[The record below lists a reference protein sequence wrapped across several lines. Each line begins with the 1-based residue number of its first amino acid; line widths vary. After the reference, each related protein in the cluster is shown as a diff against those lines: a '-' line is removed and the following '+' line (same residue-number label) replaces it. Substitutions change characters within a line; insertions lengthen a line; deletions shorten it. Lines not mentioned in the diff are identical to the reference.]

1 MKWLAAGLT
10 CVNFATV
17 SGVFLGMAAGGLS
30 RALALVA
37 ICLGLAVGLLVLLTV
52 RPPLLEKGPEGAPN
66 KCRNL
71 WLWFTAAC
79 FAIFAFRCFC
89 WLLYVDGNQLKIQ
102 SPHNLGDLAL
112 HLTYIKEFAN
122 GVALWPDN
130 PIFLY
135 GKMRY
140 PAGTDLFNALTTCLG
155 LNVIRGLIWTGL
167 LGSLATFCALRLW
180 GGTFTVAG
188 FLFNG
193 GLVGF
198 LIFKTWQWLDYQG
211 VQWIAWK
218 SIPLT
223 MLVTQRGLLYAIPA
237 GLLLLCQWR
246 AKYFPAAGAA
256 DPGSPATPPNDQ
268 LQRTR
273 LQPKAGEPP
282 LPFWVECS
290 LYASL
295 PLFHVH
301 TFLALSIVL
310 GFWFLIGDWSMRK
323 QLLLLAGGAVI
334 PATFFV
340 WLTTDHFRARSMIS
354 LHPGWASTNPDFA
367 APFPGFWLV
376 NFGIFLPLAIAFI
389 TLCIWLAWK
398 KHGHAF
404 LRDPVLA
411 FVLPATAI
419 FIFACLYKT
428 AVWDWDNVKLII
440 WAYLILLPFLWRE
453 LIALWPAPIRA
464 GICIALFGSGFV
476 SLFGGLAAGKAGY
489 GFANRAEVDAI
500 GVALRKFPVETRFAA
515 YPTYNHPL
523 LLNGRKIVLGYDGH
537 LFSQGFD
544 YGKPLAQLKTLMLGE
559 PSWKDAA
566 RLLGV
571 RYLFWG
577 SEEKMNYSA
586 STRPWERFSRG
597 VMMTGSWG
605 TIYDLEQTPSDYEL
619 RW

>member
-1 MKWLAAGLT
+1 MARGRFNLRQFRDGFRPSPWHGCRRIKPQGGFGRDLPRHCGGFD
-10 CVNFATV
+10 C
-17 SGVFLGMAAGGLS
+17 SCHGSPSPLG
-30 RALALVA
+30 
-37 ICLGLAVGLLVLLTV
+37 
-52 RPPLLEKGPEGAPN
+52 KGTGTAPS
-66 KCRNL
+66 KYRNL
-71 WLWFTAAC
+71 WLWFTGAC

-89 WLLYVDGNQLKIQ
+89 WLLYIDGDQLKIQ

-130 PIFLY
+130 PIFLF

-140 PAGTDLFNALTTCLG
+140 PAGTDLFNALLTCLG

-198 LIFKTWQWLDYQG
+198 HLLQTFAWLDYQG
-211 VQWIAWK
+211 EQWIAWK

-246 AKYFPAAGAA
+246 AKYFSANRNDSRPSLTT
-256 DPGSPATPPNDQ
+256 GSN
-268 LQRTR
+268 
-273 LQPKAGEPP
+273 KANFDNHAP

-290 LYASL
+290 LYASM
-295 PLFHVH
+295 PLFHIH

-310 GFWFLIGDWSMRK
+310 GFWFLIGDWPERK
-323 QLLLLAGGAVI
+323 QLLLLAGGAVL

-354 LHPGWASTNPDFA
+354 WHPGWASTNPDFA
-367 APFPGFWLV
+367 TRVPRFLAGEFRGFSPAGHFVHRTLR
-376 NFGIFLPLAIAFI
+376 LARVEKTRAR
-389 TLCIWLAWK
+389 AS
-398 KHGHAF
+398 

-419 FIFACLYKT
+419 FIFACLFKT
-428 AVWDWDNVKLII
+428 AVWDWDNIKLII

-453 LIALWPAPIRA
+453 LIALWPAPIRV

-476 SLFGGLAAGKAGY
+476 SLFGGLAAGKEGY

-500 GVALRKFPVETRFAA
+500 GVDLRKFPVEIRFAA

-523 LLNGRKIVLGYDGH
+523 LLNGRKVVLGYDGH

-544 YGKPLAQLKTLMLGE
+544 YGKPLAQLKSLMLGE
-559 PSWKDAA
+559 PNWKEAA
-566 RLLGV
+566 RQLGV

-577 SEEKMNYSA
+577 SEENVNYGA
-586 STRPWERFSRG
+586 STRPWEKVSRM
-597 VMMTGSWG
+597 VVTGSWG
-605 TIYDLEQTPSDYEL
+605 TIYDLEETGVDSTA
-619 RW
+619 R

>member
-17 SGVFLGMAAGGLS
+17 SGLLLGMAAVGLS
-30 RALALVA
+30 RTVALIA
-37 ICLGLAVGLLVLLTV
+37 ICLGIAAGLIALATV
-52 RPPLLEKGPEGAPN
+52 SPPPLEKGPERIPN
-66 KCRNL
+66 KYRNL
-71 WLWFTAAC
+71 WLWFIAAC
-79 FAIFAFRCFC
+79 FAIFAFRSFC
-89 WLLYVDGNQLKIQ
+89 WLLYIDGDQLKIQ

-130 PIFLY
+130 PIFLF

-140 PAGTDLFNALTTCLG
+140 PAGTDLFNALLTCLG

-198 LIFKTWQWLDYQG
+198 QVLQAFAWLDYQG
-211 VQWIAWK
+211 EDWVAWK

-246 AKYFPAAGAA
+246 TKYFP
-256 DPGSPATPPNDQ
+256 DHQ
-268 LQRTR
+268 
-273 LQPKAGEPP
+273 GEEPWKRP
-282 LPFWVECS
+282 LLPFWVEGS
-290 LYASL
+290 LYASM
-295 PLFHVH
+295 PLFHMH

-310 GFWFLIGDWSMRK
+310 SFWFLIGDWPARK
-323 QLLLLAGGAVI
+323 QLLLLAGGAFV
-334 PATFFV
+334 PATFLV
-340 WLTTDHFRARSMIS
+340 WLTTDHFRAGSMIS
-354 LHPGWASTNPDFA
+354 WHPGWASTNPDFETG
-367 APFPGFWLV
+367 FPGFWLV
-376 NFGIFLPLAIAFI
+376 NFGIFLPLAILLIA
-389 TLCIWLAWK
+389 LCVWRAWK
-398 KHGHAF
+398 KQGRAL

-411 FVLPATAI
+411 FVLPAIAI
-419 FIFACLYKT
+419 FIFACLFKT
-428 AVWDWDNVKLII
+428 AVWDWDNIKLII

-453 LIALWPAPIRA
+453 LIALWPAPIRV
-464 GICIALFGSGFV
+464 GVCFALFGSGFV
-476 SLFGGLAAGKAGY
+476 SLFGGLAAGQEGH

-500 GVALRKFPVETRFAA
+500 GVDLRKFPMEMRFAA

-544 YGKPLAQLKTLMLGE
+544 YKKPLSQLKSLMLGE
-559 PSWKDAA
+559 PNWQDAA
-566 RLLGV
+566 RQLNV

-577 SEEKMNYSA
+577 SEEKMNYGT
-586 STRPWERFSRG
+586 STRPWEKVSRP
-597 VMMTGSWG
+597 VVTRSWG
-605 TIYDLEQTPSDYEL
+605 TIYDLEQSAGDSNT
-619 RW
+619 R

>member
-17 SGVFLGMAAGGLS
+17 SGLLLGTAAGGLG
-30 RALALVA
+30 RKVALAA
-37 ICLGLAVGLLVLLTV
+37 ICLGVAAGLIVLATV
-52 RPPLLEKGPEGAPN
+52 PRPLLNKGPEETCS
-66 KCRNL
+66 KHRNL
-71 WLWFTAAC
+71 WLWFIGAC

-89 WLLYVDGNQLKIQ
+89 WLLYIDGDQLKIQ

-130 PIFLY
+130 PIFLF
-135 GKMRY
+135 GKIRY
-140 PAGTDLFNALTTCLG
+140 PAGTDLFNALLTCLG
-155 LNVIRGLIWTGL
+155 ANVIRGLIWTGL

-180 GGTFTVAG
+180 GGPFTVAG

-198 LIFKTWQWLDYQG
+198 HVLQTFSWLDYQG
-211 VQWIAWK
+211 AQWIAWK

-237 GLLLLCQWR
+237 GLLLLYQWR
-246 AKYFPAAGAA
+246 AKYFASNQGEALSQAPSSAELPGGLETAA
-256 DPGSPATPPNDQ
+256 PWKS
-268 LQRTR
+268 
-273 LQPKAGEPP
+273 PP
-282 LPFWVECS
+282 LPFWVEIA
-290 LYASL
+290 LYASM

-310 GFWFLIGDWSMRK
+310 GFWFLIGDWSIRK

-354 LHPGWASTNPDFA
+354 WHPGWASTNPDFA
-367 APFPGFWLV
+367 TGFPGFWLV
-376 NFGIFLPLAIAFI
+376 NFGIFLPLVILFIA
-389 TLCIWLAWK
+389 LSVWRAWK
-398 KHGHAF
+398 KHGRAL

-411 FVLPATAI
+411 FVIPATAI
-419 FIFACLYKT
+419 FVFACLFKT
-428 AVWDWDNVKLII
+428 AVWDWDNIKLII

-453 LIALWPAPIRA
+453 LIALWPAPIRV

-476 SLFGGLAAGKAGY
+476 SLFGGLAAGKGGY
-489 GFANRAEVDAI
+489 GFANRTEVDAI
-500 GVALRKFPVETRFAA
+500 GVDLRKFPVETRFAA

-523 LLNGRKIVLGYDGH
+523 LLNGRKVVLGYDGH

-544 YGKPLAQLKTLMLGE
+544 YGKPLAQLKSLMLGE
-559 PSWKDAA
+559 PNWKEAA
-566 RLLGV
+566 RELGV

-577 SEEKMNYSA
+577 SEEKMNYGA
-586 STRPWERFSRG
+586 STRPWEKVSRM
-597 VMMTGSWG
+597 VVTGSWG
-605 TIYDLEQTPSDYEL
+605 TIYDLEETGVDSTA
-619 RW
+619 R

>member
-1 MKWLAAGLT
+1 MKWLGAGLT

-17 SGVFLGMAAGGLS
+17 SGLLLGMAAGGLS
-30 RALALVA
+30 RNVAWGA
-37 ICLGLAVGLLVLLTV
+37 ICLGIAAGLLALVTTSS
-52 RPPLLEKGPEGAPN
+52 PPSEKKPESAPN
-66 KCRNL
+66 KYRNL

-89 WLLYVDGNQLKIQ
+89 WLVYVDGDEFKIQ

-167 LGSLATFCALRLW
+167 LGSLATFCALRIW

-193 GLVGF
+193 GLFGF
-198 LIFKTWQWLDYQG
+198 QVFKTWQWLDGETLQH
-211 VQWIAWK
+211 IAWK

-223 MLVTQRGLLYAIPA
+223 MLVTQRGLLYALPA
-237 GLLLLCQWR
+237 GLLLLCHWR
-246 AKYFPAAGAA
+246 TKYFPSAIA
-256 DPGSPATPPNDQ
+256 DEDS
-268 LQRTR
+268 QRDEDSRT
-273 LQPKAGEPP
+273 L
-282 LPFWVECS
+282 LPFWVELS

-301 TFLALSIVL
+301 TFIALNIVL
-310 GFWFLIGDWSMRK
+310 GFWFLIGDWPARK
-323 QLLLLAGGAVI
+323 QLLLLAGGAVL
-334 PATFFV
+334 PATFFA

-354 LHPGWASTNPDFA
+354 WHPGWCSTNPDFA
-367 APFPGFWLV
+367 APFPGFWLM
-376 NFGIFLPLAIAFI
+376 NFGIFLPLAILFI
-389 TLCIWLAWK
+389 ALCVWRAWK
-398 KHGHAF
+398 KHERTF
-404 LRDPVLA
+404 FRDHVVA

-419 FIFACLYKT
+419 FVFACLFRT
-428 AVWDWDNVKLII
+428 AIWDWDNIKLII

-453 LIALWPAPIRA
+453 LIALWPAPIRV
-464 GICIALFGSGFV
+464 GICFALFASGFV
-476 SLFGGLAAGKAGY
+476 SLFGGLAAGKGGF

-500 GVALRKFPVETRFAA
+500 GVDLRKFPVETRFAA

-544 YGKPLAQLKTLMLGE
+544 YGKPLAQLKSLMLGAPE
-559 PSWKDAA
+559 WRQAA
-566 RLLGV
+566 RQLGV

-577 SEEKMNYSA
+577 SEEKMNYGA
-586 STRPWERFSRG
+586 STRPWENGSRM
-597 VMMTGSWG
+597 VMTRSWG
-605 TIYDLEQTPSDYEL
+605 TIYDLEDT
-619 RW
+619 R